1 MTNSHSFLLTL
12 LCLLWALSPL
22 RGEPSPISNTFAETI
37 QTLYQAG
44 LVPLPAD
51 AKPVSRIL
59 WRGTVL
65 PMSVRGERFF
75 ASRWVWTDP
84 TGETRLMVGN
94 DIREGAV
101 EVVDTMVGQ
110 VAPPAN
116 NPHAY
121 ITVIT
126 EAAMA
131 RGFGFE
137 KFQNGRNTRTLSPP
151 EALREDGHWMIF
163 AIRLHETGYSEL
175 ADQMASTL
183 TEARGLDVIR
193 SAARGA
199 LTEFAYDAAFQRYLS
214 YGDLHRFIVEIDFL
228 LENESKNWIDAAL
241 VAVLLEDWRGA
252 EAATQQIPENLSEK
266 QKALYQALLKIPPG
280 ISVALGSVLVQN
292 PLLLSPETARAQLR
306 LRQSQLNGTPEARVR
321 AEDLTS
327 AELLL
332 DQLIASGPD
341 FIPVSIAL
349 LDSAAVLPISTMN
362 FNTHR
367 RIEASDPGKAQ
378 AFFRL
383 RSFPRPL
390 KAADLAQTLLTSIN
404 PAVFSA
410 SDTELVAETTAFYN
424 KILGKS
430 RMEIAEIYLRGA
442 GTFTQVPQSARNVL
456 IQEGDETLRDEI
468 RAKILEDP
476 NLLFV
481 VDAFRNTAL
490 LEGEKGE
497 AFRLACIEKVL
508 SIYAEQLADPA
519 NPRRAYLRS
528 QLQQKLGWDPPA
540 ETETPR

>member
-1 MTNSHSFLLTL
+1 
-12 LCLLWALSPL
+12 
-22 RGEPSPISNTFAETI
+22 
-37 QTLYQAG
+37 
-44 LVPLPAD
+44 
-51 AKPVSRIL
+51 
-59 WRGTVL
+59 
-65 PMSVRGERFF
+65 
-75 ASRWVWTDP
+75 
-84 TGETRLMVGN
+84 
-94 DIREGAV
+94 
-101 EVVDTMVGQ
+101 
-110 VAPPAN
+110 
-116 NPHAY
+116 
-121 ITVIT
+121 
-126 EAAMA
+126 
-131 RGFGFE
+131 
-137 KFQNGRNTRTLSPP
+137 
-151 EALREDGHWMIF
+151 
-163 AIRLHETGYSEL
+163 
-175 ADQMASTL
+175 
-183 TEARGLDVIR
+183 
-193 SAARGA
+193 
-199 LTEFAYDAAFQRYLS
+199 
-214 YGDLHRFIVEIDFL
+214 
-228 LENESKNWIDAAL
+228 
-241 VAVLLEDWRGA
+241 
-252 EAATQQIPENLSEK
+252 
-266 QKALYQALLKIPPG
+266 
-280 ISVALGSVLVQN
+280 
-292 PLLLSPETARAQLR
+292 
-306 LRQSQLNGTPEARVR
+306 
-321 AEDLTS
+321 
-327 AELLL
+327 
-332 DQLIASGPD
+332 
-341 FIPVSIAL
+341 
-349 LDSAAVLPISTMN
+349 MN